1 MVIDQDPDMQATMA
15 LRYLV
20 ERLDSNGVKD
30 AGISRCEFHLYFPE
44 NVEEGRYTS

>member
-1 MVIDQDPDMQATMA
+1 MQDLLWLCVT
-15 LRYLV
+15 LV

>member
-1 MVIDQDPDMQATMA
+1 MQATMA

-20 ERLDSNGVKD
+20 ERLDSNGVKNSRM
-30 AGISRCEFHLYFPE
+30 SRCEFHLYFPE